1 MIPAIQA
8 YSRAAGI
15 QPSNTVRPDRTSQN
29 KFTVEI
35 EKTAASPQA
44 TKSALTPQNVISPA
58 EREFFIGLYPESAAQ
73 IARHVV
79 FNRAGRLASS
89 NVEKGSLFD
98 GRG

>member
-8 YSRAAGI
+8 YSRAAGLK
-15 QPSNTVRPDRTSQN
+15 PATTVRPDKVATN

-35 EKTAASPQA
+35 EKTAAPQA
-44 TKSALTPQNVISPA
+44 SKAALTPQNVISPA

-79 FNRAGRLASS
+79 FNRAGRLSVGGA
-89 NVEKGSLFD
+89 EKGSLFD

>member
-35 EKTAASPQA
+35 EKTAAPQVS
-44 TKSALTPQNVISPA
+44 KSALSPQNVISPA
-58 EREFFIGLYPESAAQ
+58 EREFFIGLYPESASQ

-79 FNRAGRLASS
+79 FNRAGRLATS
-89 NVEKGSLFD
+89 NVQKGSLFD